1 MINEVVA
8 QITRLVKDEGVEPGR
23 IAVLAPF
30 MSDALR
36 FSLQTGLTAQGIAS
50 RSHRPSR
57 PLQSEPA
64 ARTLL
69 TFAALGHP
77 HWGIRPLQSDVT
89 LALELA
95 IDALDPVRAH
105 LLAQVVFPQRQPT
118 IDLLPFVD
126 LKPAVQQR
134 ITFSAGE
141 AYTRLHA
148 WLADYRAET
157 EVTPLDQFF
166 ARLFG
171 EVLSQPGF
179 GFHRS
184 VEQGA
189 TDHGSQDV
197 DAARIANQLV
207 VSARNFRWAMTERQG
222 EGKTG
227 GPGEERVGAN
237 MVGREYLRLVES
249 GALGALY
256 LPGWDEDETA
266 VFLAPAY
273 TFLMRNRTV
282 DVQFW
287 LDVGSPGWW
296 ERLYQP
302 LTHPYVLS
310 HRWPKGE
317 PWTDLHEYTTR
328 QETVRRLLLGL
339 IRRTRTR
346 IILALSDFGESG
358 FEQRGPLL
366 SVINS
371 VLAQEPRV
379 KGENIAP

>member
-1 MINEVVA
+1 
-8 QITRLVKDEGVEPGR
+8 
-23 IAVLAPF
+23 
-30 MSDALR
+30 
-36 FSLQTGLTAQGIAS
+36 
-50 RSHRPSR
+50 
-57 PLQSEPA
+57 
-64 ARTLL
+64 
-69 TFAALGHP
+69 
-77 HWGIRPLQSDVT
+77 
-89 LALELA
+89 
-95 IDALDPVRAH
+95 
-105 LLAQVVFPQRQPT
+105 
-118 IDLLPFVD
+118 
-126 LKPAVQQR
+126 
-134 ITFSAGE
+134 
-141 AYTRLHA
+141 
-148 WLADYRAET
+148 
-157 EVTPLDQFF
+157 
-166 ARLFG
+166 
-171 EVLSQPGF
+171 
-179 GFHRS
+179 
-184 VEQGA
+184 
-189 TDHGSQDV
+189 
-197 DAARIANQLV
+197 
-207 VSARNFRWAMTERQG
+207 
-222 EGKTG
+222 
-227 GPGEERVGAN
+227 

-256 LPGWDEDETA
+256 LPGWDEDESA

-310 HRWPKGE
+310 HRWPKGQ

-371 VLAQEPRV
+371 VLAQEPR
-379 KGENIAP
+379 A